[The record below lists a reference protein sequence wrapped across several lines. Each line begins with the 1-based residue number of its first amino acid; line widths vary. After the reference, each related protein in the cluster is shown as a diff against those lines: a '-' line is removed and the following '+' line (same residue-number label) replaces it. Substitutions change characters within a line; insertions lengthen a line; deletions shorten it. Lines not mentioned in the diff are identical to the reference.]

1 MIIGVGTDI
10 LDIDRMQK
18 NIDDSAFVRKVFT
31 QAEADYIASRGNM
44 KAASAAGIFAAK
56 ESIMKA
62 TGEGLRIPLK
72 NMEII
77 HDDRGKPLAFFRGQA
92 AEHYTGH
99 VIHVSISHTDS
110 IAAAFAVIE
119 VIGGRV

>member
-10 LDIDRMQK
+10 LDIERMRK
-18 NIDDSAFVRKVFT
+18 NIDDSAFMRKVFT
-31 QAEADYIASRGNM
+31 QAEAHYIASRGNM
-44 KAASAAGIFAAK
+44 KAASAAGIFSAK

-62 TGEGLRIPLK
+62 TGEGMRIPLQ

-77 HDDRGKPLAFFRGQA
+77 HDERGKPLALFRGQT
-92 AEHYTGH
+92 AEHYAGY

-110 IAAAFAVIE
+110 VAVAFAVIE
-119 VIGGRV
+119 NIGGRV